1 MGKIPDDIPSR
12 QINIYKNE
20 IISFDYENQI
30 LELDISCSKGTYIR
44 TIVNDIGKILGSGA
58 VMFKLVRTKS
68 SSMILENSLNL
79 TEDLNKETI
88 EKNLINPIKILTL
101 DSLEINDFEY
111 QKLLNGNKFKNRKN
125 KTGEILLVQNSK
137 ILALAVCEDDFVQ
150 PKKVLL

>member
-1 MGKIPDDIPSR
+1 
-12 QINIYKNE
+12 
-20 IISFDYENQI
+20 
-30 LELDISCSKGTYIR
+30 
-44 TIVNDIGKILGSGA
+44 
-58 VMFKLVRTKS
+58 
-68 SSMILENSLNL
+68 MILENSLNL